1 MDKLQGQ
8 CYYIFKCGIYLK
20 RQQNAKEY
28 QLVMASIT
36 ISHSIIQVDLQH
48 IYCTN
53 HFYKQN
59 N

>member
-1 MDKLQGQ
+1 MDKLQGKRH
-8 CYYIFKCGIYLK
+8 YVFKCGIYFK
-20 RQQNAKEY
+20 RQQNASEY
-28 QLVMASIT
+28 QLVMASI
-36 ISHSIIQVDLQH
+36 SHSMIQVDLQH